1 MSGEASQLL
10 PGGGSLSVGLRVAMP
25 WTEGIRPVQKAVS
38 TLGAAGCG
46 TVVQGCE
53 ALACFPSQGGAV
65 LTLLP
70 PRLSVP
76 WPKLLLPRRG
86 AERTCLQPPTQ
97 FVLETWSLGVEEG
110 RGSQLLRGESWKSLP
125 PGVDLPYLPAGRLRE
140 WVGWGHRALTD
151 DGDRTAQEASPPPPP
166 SPPQ

>member
-10 PGGGSLSVGLRVAMP
+10 PGGASLSVGLRVAMP

-53 ALACFPSQGGAV
+53 ALVCFPSRGGAV

-76 WPKLLLPRRG
+76 WPKLLLPRQ
-86 AERTCLQPPTQ
+86 E
-97 FVLETWSLGVEEG
+97 VG
-110 RGSQLLRGESWKSLP
+110 REH
-125 PGVDLPYLPAGRLRE
+125 VC
-140 WVGWGHRALTD
+140 
-151 DGDRTAQEASPPPPP
+151 SPPP
-166 SPPQ
+166 SLC